1 MYAVGFI
8 AGPKGGGL
16 EVELFGHKSRAF
28 SLGLVMWAQLPSK
41 PGLSGACMVFS
52 LSIC

>member
-8 AGPKGGGL
+8 AGPKDRGL
-16 EVELFGHKSRAF
+16 KVEIFGHKSRAF
-28 SLGLVMWAQLPSK
+28 SLGLVMWAQLPSQ
-41 PGLSGACMVFS
+41 PGMSGACMVFS

>member
-8 AGPKGGGL
+8 AGLKGEGL
-16 EVELFGHKSRAF
+16 EVEIFGHKSRAF
-28 SLGLVMWAQLPSK
+28 SLGLVMRAQLPSQ
-41 PGLSGACMVFS
+41 PGPSGASMVFS